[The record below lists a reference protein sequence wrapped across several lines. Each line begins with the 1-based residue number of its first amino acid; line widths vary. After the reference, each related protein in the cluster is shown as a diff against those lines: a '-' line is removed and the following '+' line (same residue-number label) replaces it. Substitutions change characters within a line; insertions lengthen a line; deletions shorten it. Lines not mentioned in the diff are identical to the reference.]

1 MDFEKAATGQK
12 PVAAFLLI
20 ANFLISV
27 NITAMNVFILS
38 RFSAIILAIF
48 VLCPGTT
55 VWAGLADV
63 ETAIL
68 KGDYTG
74 ARGLAED
81 VLANQ
86 PQNPEAQKAKYYI
99 GLSQLRQAKYNEALE
114 SFNKIKNEKL
124 GAQLR
129 ERVYLGLFDAYYLL
143 EGYQEADATLQELL
157 KEGAKPRPR
166 RGKPEA
172 MSLIYFKLA
181 KVNMKLARWG
191 QATDYLEK
199 IVRSFPNSLEVP
211 AAKQLLEEKHY
222 FAVQVGAF
230 MERRLAEAL
239 VDELKQKE
247 EYAYIIESVDS
258 QNRKFY
264 RVRVGQLAML
274 KEAQALKNRL
284 AKFGYPAQIYP

>member
-1 MDFEKAATGQK
+1 MAY
-12 PVAAFLLI
+12 
-20 ANFLISV
+20 
-27 NITAMNVFILS
+27 
-38 RFSAIILAIF
+38 
-48 VLCPGTT
+48 
-55 VWAGLADV
+55 AGLEDI

-68 KGDYTG
+68 KGEYIH
-74 ARGLAED
+74 ARELAED

-143 EGYQEADATLQELL
+143 EGYQEADATLQEFLG
-157 KEGAKPRPR
+157 ESAKSRPR

-181 KVNMKLARWG
+181 KANMKLARWG
-191 QATDYLEK
+191 QATGYLEK
-199 IVRSFPNSLEVP
+199 IVRSFPSSLEVP

-284 AKFGYPAQIYP
+284 AKSGYPAQVYP

>member
-1 MDFEKAATGQK
+1 MKQQFFKILMGTI
-12 PVAAFLLI
+12 VAASLWGI
-20 ANFLISV
+20 A
-27 NITAMNVFILS
+27 
-38 RFSAIILAIF
+38 
-48 VLCPGTT
+48 T
-55 VWAGLADV
+55 VSCASMADV
-63 ETAIL
+63 EAAL
-68 KGDYTG
+68 LNRDYVQ
-74 ARGLAED
+74 AQKLAED

-86 PQNPEAQKAKYYI
+86 PQNQEAQYYV

-114 SFNKIKNEKL
+114 SLNKIKNEKL

-143 EGYQEADATLQELL
+143 EGYQEADATLRELL

-166 RGKPEA
+166 RDKPEA
-172 MSLIYFKLA
+172 MSLVYFKLA
-181 KVNMKLARWG
+181 KVNMKLARWS

>member
-1 MDFEKAATGQK
+1 MIMKRSIPSIFSGILFIALLSGGAA
-12 PVAAFLLI
+12 VSDASLI
-20 ANFLISV
+20 
-27 NITAMNVFILS
+27 
-38 RFSAIILAIF
+38 
-48 VLCPGTT
+48 
-55 VWAGLADV
+55 DV
-63 ETAIL
+63 EAAIL
-68 KGDYTG
+68 NRDYSH
-74 ARGLAED
+74 AQKLAEE

-86 PQNPEAQKAKYYI
+86 PKDSETYKAQYYI

-129 ERVYLGLFDAYYLL
+129 ERVYLGLFDAYYFL

-157 KEGAKPRPR
+157 KEGAKP
-166 RGKPEA
+166 EA
-172 MSLIYFKLA
+172 VSLIYFKLA
-181 KVNMKLARWG
+181 KVNMKLARWR
-191 QATDYLEK
+191 QATEYLEK

-230 MERRLAEAL
+230 MERRLAEVL

-247 EYAYIIESVDS
+247 EYAYIIESLDS
-258 QNRKFY
+258 QKRKFY
-264 RVRVGQLAML
+264 RVRVGQMAML
-274 KEAQALKNRL
+274 KEAQALKVRL

>member
-1 MDFEKAATGQK
+1 MPG
-12 PVAAFLLI
+12 VLVVVFLLGS
-20 ANFLISV
+20 AAISCASL
-27 NITAMNVFILS
+27 T
-38 RFSAIILAIF
+38 
-48 VLCPGTT
+48 
-55 VWAGLADV
+55 DV
-63 ETAIL
+63 EAAL
-68 KGDYTG
+68 LNRDYVH
-74 ARGLAED
+74 AQKLAEE

-86 PQNPEAQKAKYYI
+86 PKDSEAYKALYYV
-99 GLSQLRQAKYNEALE
+99 GLSQLRQAQYNEALE
-114 SFNKIKNEKL
+114 SFNKIKNEEL

-143 EGYQEADATLQELL
+143 EGYQDADATLQELL
-157 KEGAKPRPR
+157 REGAKPRSR
-166 RGKPEA
+166 WGKPEA
-172 MSLIYFKLA
+172 GSLVYFKLA
-181 KVNMKLARWG
+181 KANMKLAHWG
-191 QATDYLEK
+191 QATGYLEK
-199 IVRSFPNSLEVP
+199 VVRSFPNSLEVP

-284 AKFGYPAQIYP
+284 AKFGYPAQVYP

>member
-1 MDFEKAATGQK
+1 MKQTLRKIVPG
-12 PVAAFLLI
+12 VLVVVFLLGS
-20 ANFLISV
+20 AAISCASL
-27 NITAMNVFILS
+27 T
-38 RFSAIILAIF
+38 
-48 VLCPGTT
+48 
-55 VWAGLADV
+55 DV
-63 ETAIL
+63 EAAL
-68 KGDYTG
+68 LNRDYVH
-74 ARGLAED
+74 AQKLAED
-81 VLANQ
+81 VLTAH
-86 PQNPEAQKAKYYI
+86 PQNSVGQKAQYYI
-99 GLSQLRQAKYNEALE
+99 GLSQLRQAQYKEALE

-157 KEGAKPRPR
+157 KEGAKP
-166 RGKPEA
+166 EA

-181 KVNMKLARWG
+181 KANMKLARWG
-191 QATDYLEK
+191 QATGYLEK
-199 IVRSFPNSLEVP
+199 IVRSFPSSLEVP

-284 AKFGYPAQIYP
+284 AKFGYPAQVYP

>member
-1 MDFEKAATGQK
+1 MKQTLRKIVPG
-12 PVAAFLLI
+12 VLVVVFLLGSAAI
-20 ANFLISV
+20 SCANL
-27 NITAMNVFILS
+27 T
-38 RFSAIILAIF
+38 
-48 VLCPGTT
+48 
-55 VWAGLADV
+55 DV
-63 ETAIL
+63 EAAL
-68 KGDYTG
+68 LNRDYVH
-74 ARGLAED
+74 AQKLAEE

-86 PQNPEAQKAKYYI
+86 PKDSQTHKARYYV
-99 GLSQLRQAKYNEALE
+99 GLSQLRQAQYKEALE

-129 ERVYLGLFDAYYLL
+129 ERLYLGLFDAYYLL
-143 EGYQEADATLQELL
+143 EEYQEADAALQAFLR
-157 KEGAKPRPR
+157 EGA
-166 RGKPEA
+166 KPEA

-181 KVNMKLARWG
+181 KVNMKLARWS
-191 QATDYLEK
+191 QAMDYLEK

-247 EYAYIIESVDS
+247 EYAYIIESIDS

-274 KEAQALKNRL
+274 KEAQTLKVRL

>member
-1 MDFEKAATGQK
+1 MDQN
-12 PVAAFLLI
+12 PIAAFLLI
-20 ANFLISV
+20 VNFLISA
-27 NITAMNVFILS
+27 NITPMNASIFS
-38 RFSAIILAIF
+38 RLSAIILVIF
-48 VLCPGTT
+48 LLCPGTT

-68 KGDYTG
+68 KGDYAG
-74 ARGLAED
+74 ARGLADD

-86 PQNPEAQKAKYYI
+86 PQNQEAQKAKYYI
-99 GLSQLRQAKYNEALE
+99 GLSQLRQAQYKEALE

-143 EGYQEADATLQELL
+143 EEYQDADATLQEFLR
-157 KEGAKPRPR
+157 EGAKP
-166 RGKPEA
+166 EA
-172 MSLIYFKLA
+172 GSLVYFKLA
-181 KVNMKLARWG
+181 KVNMKLAHWS
-191 QATDYLEK
+191 QAMGYLEK

-230 MERRLAEAL
+230 MERRLAEVL

>member
-1 MDFEKAATGQK
+1 MGTI
-12 PVAAFLLI
+12 VAASLWGI
-20 ANFLISV
+20 A
-27 NITAMNVFILS
+27 
-38 RFSAIILAIF
+38 
-48 VLCPGTT
+48 T
-55 VWAGLADV
+55 VSCASMADV
-63 ETAIL
+63 EAAL
-68 KGDYTG
+68 LNRDYVQ
-74 ARGLAED
+74 AQKLAED

-86 PQNPEAQKAKYYI
+86 PQNQEAQYYV

-143 EGYQEADATLQELL
+143 EGYQEADATLRELL

-166 RGKPEA
+166 RDKPEA
-172 MSLIYFKLA
+172 MSLVYFKLA
-181 KVNMKLARWG
+181 KVNMKLARWS

>member
-1 MDFEKAATGQK
+1 
-12 PVAAFLLI
+12 
-20 ANFLISV
+20 
-27 NITAMNVFILS
+27 MNASILS
-38 RFSAIILAIF
+38 RLSAIILAIF
-48 VLCPGTT
+48 FLCPGTT

-68 KGDYTG
+68 KGDYAG
-74 ARGLAED
+74 ARGLADD

-86 PQNPEAQKAKYYI
+86 PQNQEAQKAKYYI
-99 GLSQLRQAKYNEALE
+99 GLSQLRQAQYKEALE

-124 GAQLR
+124 GVQLR

-143 EGYQEADATLQELL
+143 EEYQEADAALQELL
-157 KEGAKPRPR
+157 KEGA
-166 RGKPEA
+166 KPEA

-181 KVNMKLARWG
+181 KVNMKFARWS

-247 EYAYIIESVDS
+247 EYAYIIESGDS

>member
-1 MDFEKAATGQK
+1 MKQQFCKIVSGVFVAVSLSGSAT
-12 PVAAFLLI
+12 I
-20 ANFLISV
+20 AY
-27 NITAMNVFILS
+27 
-38 RFSAIILAIF
+38 
-48 VLCPGTT
+48 
-55 VWAGLADV
+55 AGLTEV
-63 ETAIL
+63 EAAL
-68 KGDYTG
+68 LNRDYVN
-74 ARGLAED
+74 AQKLAEE
-81 VLANQ
+81 VLADQ
-86 PQNPEAQKAKYYI
+86 PKDSEAYKAQYYI
-99 GLSQLRQAKYNEALE
+99 GLSQLRQAQYNEALE
-114 SFNKIKNEKL
+114 SFNKIKNKKL

-129 ERVYLGLFDAYYLL
+129 ERIYLGLFDAYYLL

-157 KEGAKPRPR
+157 KEGAKP
-166 RGKPEA
+166 EA
-172 MSLIYFKLA
+172 VSLVYFKLA
-181 KVNMKLARWG
+181 KVNMKLAHWG

-211 AAKQLLEEKHY
+211 AAKQLLEDKHY

-247 EYAYIIESVDS
+247 EYAYIIESLDS

-274 KEAQALKNRL
+274 KEAQTLKVRL

>member
-1 MDFEKAATGQK
+1 MKQQFRKIIPGVLVAVFLSGSAT
-12 PVAAFLLI
+12 I
-20 ANFLISV
+20 ACAS
-27 NITAMNVFILS
+27 
-38 RFSAIILAIF
+38 
-48 VLCPGTT
+48 
-55 VWAGLADV
+55 LADV
-63 ETAIL
+63 EAAL
-68 KGDYTG
+68 LNRDYVH
-74 ARGLAED
+74 AQKLAEE

-86 PQNPEAQKAKYYI
+86 PKDPEAYKAQYYV

-124 GAQLR
+124 GQLR

-143 EGYQEADATLQELL
+143 EGYPEADATLQELL

-181 KVNMKLARWG
+181 KVNMKLARWS

-199 IVRSFPNSLEVP
+199 IARSFPNSLEVP

-247 EYAYIIESVDS
+247 EYVYIIESVDS

-274 KEAQALKNRL
+274 KDAQALKNRL

>member
-1 MDFEKAATGQK
+1 MAY
-12 PVAAFLLI
+12 
-20 ANFLISV
+20 
-27 NITAMNVFILS
+27 
-38 RFSAIILAIF
+38 
-48 VLCPGTT
+48 
-55 VWAGLADV
+55 AGLEDI

-68 KGDYTG
+68 KGEYIH
-74 ARGLAED
+74 ARELAED

-86 PQNPEAQKAKYYI
+86 PKDSEAYKAQYYV
-99 GLSQLRQAKYNEALE
+99 GLSQLRQAQYNEALE

-157 KEGAKPRPR
+157 GESAKSRPR

-258 QNRKFY
+258 QNRRFY

-284 AKFGYPAQIYP
+284 AKFGYPAQVYP